1 MNQHGF
7 HIDVI
12 GKTKIWF
19 AISGIIIL
27 IGVIAM
33 LVDGFNWGIDFIG
46 GTIMEFKIG
55 KPFDTKD
62 IIKILNE
69 YKVKDYQIQKVGTKG
84 DHVSIKTSPISHE
97 TQLSI
102 IKDIEKKY
110 NLTED
115 DIIMS
120 QQVGPSLGKE
130 IKLGMIG
137 AVLLASIAMFVYLG
151 FRFEFT
157 MSVAAV
163 IGLLHDVLI
172 LISVYTIFN
181 ITMNAPFIAAVLTV
195 FGYSVNDTV
204 VIFDRIRDNLK
215 IMRRSDYAKIANDS
229 VNQTLTRSINTTLT
243 TLIMLILMYFLG
255 PKALK
260 DFALPLLIGITS
272 GTYSSIFIST
282 PLWVLIK
289 NREKRRKTSN
299 KPIKA

>member
-1 MNQHGF
+1 VNQHGF

-33 LVDGFNWGIDFIG
+33 LVDGFNWGIDFTG

-120 QQVGPSLGKE
+120 QQVGPSLGRE

>member
-33 LVDGFNWGIDFIG
+33 LVDGFNWGIDFTG

-120 QQVGPSLGKE
+120 QQVGPSLGRE